1 MLNKLKES
9 IKKFGK
15 FLKKKMKRGHKKYR
29 WFDVME
35 LLVSAIT
42 LTAFCTIS
50 PILAEYQGKQVVYW
64 TAVGVIALLVMTA
77 LWQIACLI
85 GRKNGKKIFRVIGSW
100 GTEALDA
107 IGRWIHAPRF
117 LYRLALV
124 VGMGTCLIMVLCQT
138 HSTKCYT
145 AVTEKFGIPVG
156 VGKPLRDNEL
166 KDLAEYWTIEHYW
179 LRRTISVTHED
190 AYHEN
195 EIMGQYSSL
204 YNMNFFQPVER
215 MDYKYKK
222 NRKKFKDLYD
232 DKAYLEA
239 DRNGFREPTAIS
251 YYNGDGKLLLQM
263 KKRNDSDTY
272 DILTYAVDSEPQLF
286 NSTLLRIPEEE
297 DDEEGDNKKKQEKD
311 EIITRNATEAS
322 VMSQAIEVTYNSDGL
337 PETRRISPHI
347 YNLCGVNGERYT
359 YNENKQLTALY
370 YLDINGDAICN
381 QKGIMMV
388 SFEYDEKSRLTGIRY
403 FSDEKG
409 EERIEGF
416 QGVFCEKFEYDTD
429 GNLCIRKQL
438 NQSENRWYDKNGVCE
453 YRYTYAEGRLERE
466 EFLDFSGNMANNQN
480 PNVKSTLMEF
490 AEDRDEE
497 GNKVITVSF
506 DPVIRLAES
515 NADVPTDKAE
525 ENRSREERQD
535 IISVM
540 SGRVIRGM
548 WEDDNVDKK
557 QDETEGQSGEA
568 SVQPVDESGN
578 AKKVEKSAAAPEGKV
593 ADGLAAAEETAPAG
607 GDTSR
612 NNQEKEELPVR
623 NYTKVCHAIDEKN
636 NTLKISYYNDKR
648 PVKNEQGFS
657 VEQISYDSERRV
669 EKKAYFDE
677 KEKPCLTAD
686 GYSQVIF
693 NYRFGRG
700 DEKERIE
707 YKNADE
713 ELAINNRKECGYAA
727 VEYMPYENGENLNGN
742 TIIELKYYDEN
753 NKPFLLPEKG
763 YAKIRQT
770 YNNRGL
776 LIRETYHNEANGEEV
791 SARRTDYMAAGI
803 DYEYA
808 DDGNLICEVYKDA
821 SDQPVNRYDTG
832 YAIRFQEFKNGKHV
846 KTHYQGYMDNVLQD
860 VSNKKFGIG
869 SVEYVY
875 ANGREVEQRY
885 FDINGNPILRS
896 DIGCAILKK
905 EYNNRGLEAAYFY
918 YGTDGE
924 LILRKDTGYA
934 VLRYQYDE
942 LGRKVLLHYFGVD
955 QKPVISTEDHCAGR
969 QYQYD
974 EEGNRSDTR
983 YLDVNDNLMT
993 RRDLGYAW
1001 INRKYNEDGKVVE
1014 ERYFDSDGQPVACKE
1029 GNYAIYRAF
1038 YKGQNP
1044 IRKEYRDG
1052 DNQLV
1057 LRQDEGYAVLEYE
1070 YDDDKCT
1077 LERMKGTD
1085 DKPVV
1090 SKQYQCAGFRHSYE
1104 ENEDERRETTWYLD
1118 LDGNPMIRPDL
1129 GVAGVCKRYD
1139 KLGRLVREDYYDI
1152 STGTES
1158 QPKPILHKEG
1168 GYAILENKYD
1178 ESGNCVRTLYKDEE
1192 GRLTLRKDD
1201 GYAVV
1206 RNTFDDFGRRIRVS
1220 YYGTDFDIGAD
1231 DKELTDANQSALVFH
1246 AEYGCAEFRYGY
1258 DAVGNRTDI
1267 SYAGTDGNVMVRRDL
1282 GFARVHSE
1290 YDEQGKLVA
1299 ESYYDVDNNLAA
1311 RREEGYAS
1319 LTQAYRN
1326 GKCIEAVYYDTDGKP
1341 VLRKDQGFAMER
1353 WQYDELGQCVSDA
1366 FYDTEGKPVINR
1378 KYLCAAFDYEY
1389 DSRGNR
1395 TDIWYRDRSGKIMIR
1410 PDLGYAHERSEYDDR
1425 GNLIKRFYYDREEC
1439 LTLAKES
1446 GIAYFENEN
1455 EENGNCR
1462 KRTCYGKNRQIKCRK
1477 DEGYAV
1483 VKFAYDEYGR
1493 TSKIRYYGVDGKTPV
1508 LNPKYHC
1515 AGFLY
1520 EYEYDAAGYKETTKY
1535 MGLEDDKLMIRED
1548 LGYAQQVIMTLYD
1561 SKNNSVIERG
1571 CFLDTDG
1578 MPTAKAE
1585 SGYMG
1590 YEDTYVCGK
1599 WVKGQCYLYFW
1610 DNDVWYRGLMR
1621 RHDKGYAT
1629 IIINFDSFGQ
1639 CISESYFDASD
1650 HAVCCLDEEDGAEL
1664 CARIE
1669 YDYDE
1674 YGNTAGIRY
1683 KDVSGNMMIHR
1694 DWDYAQVRNEHDGQG
1709 NLTEQRHYDANN
1721 EPIARPGGFFS
1732 VSWFYDN
1739 GNCTETRYYDGE
1751 KELMMRSDENY
1762 AIQKDQYDEYGRSI
1776 LSTYC
1781 NTEGEPVINTV
1792 YGCAGFEYKYDQW
1805 GNETDIIYR
1814 DTEGDMMV
1822 RERLG
1827 FAWIK
1832 MEYDEWGRLEVKK
1845 YFDAEQNP
1853 TADLKGCAE
1862 IRYEYDEQGI
1872 QHERAFDLNGT
1883 ELQ

>member
-515 NADVPTDKAE
+515 NADVPADKAE

-686 GYSQVIF
+686 GYSQVMF

-713 ELAINNRKECGYAA
+713 ELAINNRKDCGYAA

-742 TIIELKYYDEN
+742 TIIELKYYDED

-776 LIRETYHNEANGEEV
+776 LIRETYHNEENGEEV
-791 SARRTDYMAAGI
+791 SARRTDYMVAGI

-832 YAIRFQEFKNGKHV
+832 YAMRFQEFKNGKHV
-846 KTHYQGYMDNVLQD
+846 KTHYQGYMDKVLQD
-860 VSNKKFGIG
+860 VPNKKYGIG

-875 ANGREVEQRY
+875 ANGHEVEERY
-885 FDINGNPILRS
+885 FDINGNPVLRS
-896 DIGCAILKK
+896 DIGCAVLKM

-924 LILRKDTGYA
+924 PILRKDTGYA

-942 LGRKVLLHYFGVD
+942 LGRKD
-955 QKPVISTEDHCAGR
+955 
-969 QYQYD
+969 
-974 EEGNRSDTR
+974 
-983 YLDVNDNLMT
+983 
-993 RRDLGYAW
+993 
-1001 INRKYNEDGKVVE
+1001 RKSVV
-1014 ERYFDSDGQPVACKE
+1014 
-1029 GNYAIYRAF
+1029 
-1038 YKGQNP
+1038 
-1044 IRKEYRDG
+1044 
-1052 DNQLV
+1052 
-1057 LRQDEGYAVLEYE
+1057 
-1070 YDDDKCT
+1070 
-1077 LERMKGTD
+1077 
-1085 DKPVV
+1085 
-1090 SKQYQCAGFRHSYE
+1090 
-1104 ENEDERRETTWYLD
+1104 
-1118 LDGNPMIRPDL
+1118 
-1129 GVAGVCKRYD
+1129 
-1139 KLGRLVREDYYDI
+1139 
-1152 STGTES
+1152 
-1158 QPKPILHKEG
+1158 
-1168 GYAILENKYD
+1168 
-1178 ESGNCVRTLYKDEE
+1178 
-1192 GRLTLRKDD
+1192 
-1201 GYAVV
+1201 
-1206 RNTFDDFGRRIRVS
+1206 
-1220 YYGTDFDIGAD
+1220 
-1231 DKELTDANQSALVFH
+1231 
-1246 AEYGCAEFRYGY
+1246 
-1258 DAVGNRTDI
+1258 
-1267 SYAGTDGNVMVRRDL
+1267 
-1282 GFARVHSE
+1282 
-1290 YDEQGKLVA
+1290 
-1299 ESYYDVDNNLAA
+1299 
-1311 RREEGYAS
+1311 
-1319 LTQAYRN
+1319 
-1326 GKCIEAVYYDTDGKP
+1326 
-1341 VLRKDQGFAMER
+1341 
-1353 WQYDELGQCVSDA
+1353 
-1366 FYDTEGKPVINR
+1366 
-1378 KYLCAAFDYEY
+1378 
-1389 DSRGNR
+1389 
-1395 TDIWYRDRSGKIMIR
+1395 
-1410 PDLGYAHERSEYDDR
+1410 
-1425 GNLIKRFYYDREEC
+1425 
-1439 LTLAKES
+1439 
-1446 GIAYFENEN
+1446 
-1455 EENGNCR
+1455 
-1462 KRTCYGKNRQIKCRK
+1462 
-1477 DEGYAV
+1477 
-1483 VKFAYDEYGR
+1483 
-1493 TSKIRYYGVDGKTPV
+1493 
-1508 LNPKYHC
+1508 
-1515 AGFLY
+1515 
-1520 EYEYDAAGYKETTKY
+1520 
-1535 MGLEDDKLMIRED
+1535 
-1548 LGYAQQVIMTLYD
+1548 
-1561 SKNNSVIERG
+1561 
-1571 CFLDTDG
+1571 
-1578 MPTAKAE
+1578 
-1585 SGYMG
+1585 
-1590 YEDTYVCGK
+1590 
-1599 WVKGQCYLYFW
+1599 
-1610 DNDVWYRGLMR
+1610 
-1621 RHDKGYAT
+1621 
-1629 IIINFDSFGQ
+1629 
-1639 CISESYFDASD
+1639 
-1650 HAVCCLDEEDGAEL
+1650 
-1664 CARIE
+1664 
-1669 YDYDE
+1669 
-1674 YGNTAGIRY
+1674 
-1683 KDVSGNMMIHR
+1683 
-1694 DWDYAQVRNEHDGQG
+1694 
-1709 NLTEQRHYDANN
+1709 
-1721 EPIARPGGFFS
+1721 
-1732 VSWFYDN
+1732 
-1739 GNCTETRYYDGE
+1739 
-1751 KELMMRSDENY
+1751 
-1762 AIQKDQYDEYGRSI
+1762 
-1776 LSTYC
+1776 
-1781 NTEGEPVINTV
+1781 
-1792 YGCAGFEYKYDQW
+1792 
-1805 GNETDIIYR
+1805 
-1814 DTEGDMMV
+1814 
-1822 RERLG
+1822 
-1827 FAWIK
+1827 
-1832 MEYDEWGRLEVKK
+1832 
-1845 YFDAEQNP
+1845 
-1853 TADLKGCAE
+1853 
-1862 IRYEYDEQGI
+1862 
-1872 QHERAFDLNGT
+1872 
-1883 ELQ
+1883 

>member
-770 YNNRGL
+770 YNL
-776 LIRETYHNEANGEEV
+776 SLIH
-791 SARRTDYMAAGI
+791 I
-803 DYEYA
+803 
-808 DDGNLICEVYKDA
+808 
-821 SDQPVNRYDTG
+821 
-832 YAIRFQEFKNGKHV
+832 
-846 KTHYQGYMDNVLQD
+846 
-860 VSNKKFGIG
+860 
-869 SVEYVY
+869 
-875 ANGREVEQRY
+875 
-885 FDINGNPILRS
+885 
-896 DIGCAILKK
+896 
-905 EYNNRGLEAAYFY
+905 
-918 YGTDGE
+918 
-924 LILRKDTGYA
+924 
-934 VLRYQYDE
+934 
-942 LGRKVLLHYFGVD
+942 
-955 QKPVISTEDHCAGR
+955 
-969 QYQYD
+969 
-974 EEGNRSDTR
+974 
-983 YLDVNDNLMT
+983 
-993 RRDLGYAW
+993 
-1001 INRKYNEDGKVVE
+1001 
-1014 ERYFDSDGQPVACKE
+1014 
-1029 GNYAIYRAF
+1029 
-1038 YKGQNP
+1038 
-1044 IRKEYRDG
+1044 
-1052 DNQLV
+1052 
-1057 LRQDEGYAVLEYE
+1057 
-1070 YDDDKCT
+1070 
-1077 LERMKGTD
+1077 
-1085 DKPVV
+1085 
-1090 SKQYQCAGFRHSYE
+1090 
-1104 ENEDERRETTWYLD
+1104 
-1118 LDGNPMIRPDL
+1118 
-1129 GVAGVCKRYD
+1129 
-1139 KLGRLVREDYYDI
+1139 
-1152 STGTES
+1152 
-1158 QPKPILHKEG
+1158 
-1168 GYAILENKYD
+1168 
-1178 ESGNCVRTLYKDEE
+1178 
-1192 GRLTLRKDD
+1192 
-1201 GYAVV
+1201 
-1206 RNTFDDFGRRIRVS
+1206 
-1220 YYGTDFDIGAD
+1220 
-1231 DKELTDANQSALVFH
+1231 
-1246 AEYGCAEFRYGY
+1246 
-1258 DAVGNRTDI
+1258 
-1267 SYAGTDGNVMVRRDL
+1267 
-1282 GFARVHSE
+1282 
-1290 YDEQGKLVA
+1290 
-1299 ESYYDVDNNLAA
+1299 
-1311 RREEGYAS
+1311 
-1319 LTQAYRN
+1319 
-1326 GKCIEAVYYDTDGKP
+1326 
-1341 VLRKDQGFAMER
+1341 
-1353 WQYDELGQCVSDA
+1353 
-1366 FYDTEGKPVINR
+1366 
-1378 KYLCAAFDYEY
+1378 
-1389 DSRGNR
+1389 
-1395 TDIWYRDRSGKIMIR
+1395 
-1410 PDLGYAHERSEYDDR
+1410 
-1425 GNLIKRFYYDREEC
+1425 
-1439 LTLAKES
+1439 
-1446 GIAYFENEN
+1446 
-1455 EENGNCR
+1455 
-1462 KRTCYGKNRQIKCRK
+1462 
-1477 DEGYAV
+1477 
-1483 VKFAYDEYGR
+1483 
-1493 TSKIRYYGVDGKTPV
+1493 
-1508 LNPKYHC
+1508 
-1515 AGFLY
+1515 
-1520 EYEYDAAGYKETTKY
+1520 
-1535 MGLEDDKLMIRED
+1535 
-1548 LGYAQQVIMTLYD
+1548 
-1561 SKNNSVIERG
+1561 
-1571 CFLDTDG
+1571 
-1578 MPTAKAE
+1578 
-1585 SGYMG
+1585 
-1590 YEDTYVCGK
+1590 
-1599 WVKGQCYLYFW
+1599 
-1610 DNDVWYRGLMR
+1610 
-1621 RHDKGYAT
+1621 
-1629 IIINFDSFGQ
+1629 
-1639 CISESYFDASD
+1639 
-1650 HAVCCLDEEDGAEL
+1650 
-1664 CARIE
+1664 
-1669 YDYDE
+1669 
-1674 YGNTAGIRY
+1674 
-1683 KDVSGNMMIHR
+1683 
-1694 DWDYAQVRNEHDGQG
+1694 
-1709 NLTEQRHYDANN
+1709 
-1721 EPIARPGGFFS
+1721 
-1732 VSWFYDN
+1732 
-1739 GNCTETRYYDGE
+1739 
-1751 KELMMRSDENY
+1751 
-1762 AIQKDQYDEYGRSI
+1762 
-1776 LSTYC
+1776 
-1781 NTEGEPVINTV
+1781 
-1792 YGCAGFEYKYDQW
+1792 
-1805 GNETDIIYR
+1805 
-1814 DTEGDMMV
+1814 
-1822 RERLG
+1822 
-1827 FAWIK
+1827 
-1832 MEYDEWGRLEVKK
+1832 
-1845 YFDAEQNP
+1845 
-1853 TADLKGCAE
+1853 
-1862 IRYEYDEQGI
+1862 
-1872 QHERAFDLNGT
+1872 
-1883 ELQ
+1883 